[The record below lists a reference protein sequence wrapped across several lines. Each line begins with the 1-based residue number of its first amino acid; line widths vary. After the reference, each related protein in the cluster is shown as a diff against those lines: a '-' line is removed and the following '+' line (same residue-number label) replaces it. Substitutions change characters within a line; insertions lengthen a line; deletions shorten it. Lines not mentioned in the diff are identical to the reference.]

1 MNPFYTDYSDFL
13 SRIFP
18 GTKIQKISVSS
29 GFSCPNRDGTLG
41 TGGCIYCDNRSF
53 TPAYCLQGDSLESQ
67 IEKGK
72 AFFSRKYPNMQF
84 LAYFQSYTGTYGDPD
99 QMLSLFRR
107 ALACDDVRGL
117 VIGTRPDCVSAGLLS
132 DLAGLDKEKT
142 IIMEYGA
149 ETSCNRTLKEINRGH
164 TWRQTVD
171 AVKATAEAGIH
182 CGLHL
187 IAGLPGE
194 DHDRILR
201 SVRDAVS
208 LPIDTIKLHQMQI
221 IRGTEL
227 ERRWRGNPSYI
238 QPMTADEYLSL
249 CTEIV
254 RIVPRHIAIE
264 RFVSQSPAD
273 MLIAPKWG
281 LKNYEFTNLLLNRLK
296 QNPLTRK

>member
-1 MNPFYTDYSDFL
+1 MNPFYTDYSEFL

-18 GTKIQKISVSS
+18 GTKIQKISVSA

-41 TGGCIYCDNRSF
+41 FGGCIYCDNRSF
-53 TPAYCLQGDSLESQ
+53 TPAYCLHGDSLESQ

-72 AFFSRKYPNMQF
+72 AFFSRKYPEMQF
-84 LAYFQSYTGTYGDPD
+84 LVYFQSDTGTYGDPD
-99 QMLSLFRR
+99 RMLSLFRR
-107 ALACDDVRGL
+107 ALACEDVRGI
-117 VIGTRPDCVSAGLLS
+117 VIGTRPDCVSSALLNNLS
-132 DLAGLDKEKT
+132 GLDKEKT
-142 IIMEYGA
+142 IIVEYGA
-149 ETSCNRTLKEINRGH
+149 ETSCDRTLKEINRGH
-164 TWRQTVD
+164 TWLQIVE

-227 ERRWRGNPSYI
+227 ERRWRENPSYI
-238 QPMTADEYLSL
+238 HPMTADEYLSL

-254 RIVPRHIAIE
+254 RIIPSHIAIE